1 MPDLDFYLSFLERT
15 LTPSRFQHSL
25 GVRRVMGELAEI
37 YGLDHAPAMTA
48 GPLHDAA
55 KDLSPE
61 RQLALAEQANIKFL
75 HPSER
80 HPAYLHAP
88 LGAYVASKELGV
100 RDRLVL
106 EAIAS
111 HSYIGNGVNFDAPF
125 SWCLRFADLL
135 APVREWQGMNKLK
148 STVYAGRMQEAA
160 LLQCRWLIEYLQE
173 FGVPIH
179 PNLERKFLSLAAQLG
194 VDEAFF
200 ERW

>member
-1 MPDLDFYLSFLERT
+1 MPELDFYLSFLERN

-37 YGLDHAPAMTA
+37 YGLNRAQAMTA
-48 GPLHDAA
+48 GLLHDAA

-61 RQLALAEQANIKFL
+61 CQLALAEQAEIKFL

-80 HPAYLHAP
+80 HPVYLHAP
-88 LGAYVASKELGV
+88 LGAFIVSRELGV

-111 HSYIGNGVNFDAPF
+111 HSYIGNGANFDAPF

-135 APVREWQGMNKLK
+135 APVREWQGMSKLK
-148 STVYAGRMQEAA
+148 NTVYAGRMQEAA
-160 LLQCRWLIEYLQE
+160 LLQCRWLIEYFQE
-173 FGVPIH
+173 FGVPVH
-179 PNLERKFLSLAAQLG
+179 PNLESKFQSLAARLG